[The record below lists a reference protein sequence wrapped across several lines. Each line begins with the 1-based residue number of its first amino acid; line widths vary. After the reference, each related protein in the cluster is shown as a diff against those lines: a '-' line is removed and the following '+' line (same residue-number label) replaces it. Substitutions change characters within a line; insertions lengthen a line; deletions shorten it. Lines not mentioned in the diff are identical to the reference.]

1 MEFPQFG
8 KNLTF
13 KKLQLMAKVLSTLLS
28 PYLVVDNLTLNK
40 VKSKSWNKLLNKF
53 LASPTSPPPPKTML
67 PETSHHF
74 ATPGRFSI
82 FDWYYSSQPKK
93 WSTRPAIIWEMTIS
107 SELRHTLIPN
117 CNANFFHCQTFKSVL
132 DVYVHN
138 KYHVWLLKS
147 FKFKIQSRNEAYIP

>member
-40 VKSKSWNKLLNKF
+40 VKIKSWNKLLNKF

-67 PETSHHF
+67 PETLKLVTILQHQADSAYLIDITHHNLKNGQ
-74 ATPGRFSI
+74 PDQLLLGR
-82 FDWYYSSQPKK
+82 WQ
-93 WSTRPAIIWEMTIS
+93 
-107 SELRHTLIPN
+107 
-117 CNANFFHCQTFKSVL
+117 SVK
-132 DVYVHN
+132 N
-138 KYHVWLLKS
+138 
-147 FKFKIQSRNEAYIP
+147 

>member
-67 PETSHHF
+67 PETLKLVTILQHQADSAYLIDITHHK
-74 ATPGRFSI
+74 
-82 FDWYYSSQPKK
+82 PKK

-107 SELRHTLIPN
+107 
-117 CNANFFHCQTFKSVL
+117 
-132 DVYVHN
+132 
-138 KYHVWLLKS
+138 
-147 FKFKIQSRNEAYIP
+147 